1 MESQPDREHEG
12 QPNEQ
17 EGPSNPDE
25 SVPSESDVDQ
35 SLPGVPDEAE
45 EN

>member
-1 MESQPDREHEG
+1 MQSQPDREPEG

-35 SLPGVPDEAE
+35 DLPGVPEEAE
-45 EN
+45 QD